1 VAAHSGKVA
10 LVDIGAEVSISVIEL
25 AGFADTSLS
34 TSDQCPAQPTLLK
47 GVGEVVDACGMGVI
61 AAPERWSILGEGLG
75 SLLDEAVGP
84 FVLLETDGRIVDCNR
99 AAVETFGWTREAAV
113 GAQATELLIAPD
125 LRGECQ
131 AALER
136 VVASEGAGFRRERV
150 ELRAMHCS
158 GRELPIELALSAV
171 DVGDRILCAAFLYDI
186 SERKQGQ
193 ARQRRL
199 EAVVAS
205 SGEAIVSASL
215 EGMIESWNPAA
226 ERLFGYTA
234 REMLGASV
242 KRLLL
247 DASFAGLGVE
257 LRALADGE
265 SVSLELPIRRK
276 DGELVE
282 VAVTVSPLC
291 REDGEVAG
299 VASIARD
306 VTEHHRTAA
315 RLALANSRFAGA
327 FQAASI
333 GMALVSLDGRFLEV
347 NPALCRLLA
356 RDAETLLASSFQELT
371 HPDDMAASLEHLQRA
386 LAGQIETFQ
395 QSKRY
400 LLPDGGNM
408 WALLTLTIV
417 RAADGAPLHFVAQI
431 QDITARKTAEGEL
444 RRYATQ
450 LESLSEQDPLTGFSN
465 RHAFEAALDAE
476 LGGLEAGGSG
486 CSVLLAGIQGGDSV
500 LVAAAESLQRASR
513 DTDLVAHLGT
523 GQLAVL
529 LPGIDTQAAAA
540 IAQRARDALASYA
553 GTQFSYATASRGD
566 TARRLMSKAR
576 EALASPEVASTI
588 TSSVQLPAG
597 IGRLLDLARRQLG
610 MPVSFLTHLDGDGHV
625 VARVAGEQ
633 ARVAIAEGDTLP
645 LGDTHCQRM
654 LEGRIGST
662 VTDLAAEA
670 QTRDLDVAKRLGLR
684 AYVGVPVRLRSG
696 EIYGTLCAVD
706 TQPHPELS
714 ARHTELL
721 NFLSELAA
729 ELIEDEDEQRAARRA
744 EAGATGVRTLLAAL
758 EARDF
763 YTGEHSKQVV
773 ALASA
778 VARKLGLDENATRD
792 AEQVALLHD
801 IGKVG
806 IPDAILQKQGP
817 LDDQE
822 WQLMRQ
828 HPVVGERII
837 AGTPGLS
844 HLAPAMRAEHER
856 WDGSGYPD
864 GLAGEQI
871 PLASRI
877 TLACDALH
885 AMTSDRPY
893 RSAMTLQRARQE
905 LRACTGSQFDP
916 HVIEALFAEIESC
929 GQGSSILS

>member
-1 VAAHSGKVA
+1 MA
-10 LVDIGAEVSISVIEL
+10 VI
-25 AGFADTSLS
+25 D
-34 TSDQCPAQPTLLK
+34 
-47 GVGEVVDACGMGVI
+47 
-61 AAPERWSILGEGLG
+61 APERWSILGEGLG

-84 FVLLETDGRIVDCNR
+84 FVVLETSGRIVDWNR
-99 AAVETFGWTREAAV
+99 AAAETFGWNREEAV

-125 LRGECQ
+125 LRGDYQ
-131 AALER
+131 AAFER
-136 VVASEGAGFRRERV
+136 VVAGEGAGISRQRV
-150 ELRAMHCS
+150 ELRAMHRS
-158 GRELPIELALSAV
+158 GREVPIELVLSVV
-171 DVGDRILCAAFLYDI
+171 DAGDRSLCAAFLYDI

-215 EGMIESWNPAA
+215 DGMIESWNPAA

-234 REMLGASV
+234 REMVGASV

-247 DASFAGLGVE
+247 GASFAGLGVE

-265 SVSLELPIRRK
+265 SVSLELPARRK

-291 REDGEVAG
+291 HEDGEVAG

-306 VTEHHRTAA
+306 VTDHHRTAA

-333 GMALVSLDGRFLEV
+333 GMALVSPDGHFLEV
-347 NPALCRLLA
+347 NRALCRLLA
-356 RDAETLLASSFQELT
+356 RDAATLLASSFQELT

-386 LAGQIETFQ
+386 LSGKIETFQ
-395 QSKRY
+395 HSKRY
-400 LLPDGGNM
+400 LLPDGGII

-465 RHAFEAALDAE
+465 RHAFELALDAE
-476 LGGLEAGGSG
+476 LCVLEAGGG
-486 CSVLLAGIQGGDSV
+486 LCSVLLASIQGGDAV
-500 LVAAAESLQRASR
+500 VVAAAESLHRASR

-529 LPGIDTQAAAA
+529 LPGIAAQDAAAVE
-540 IAQRARDALASYA
+540 QRARDALAAYVGS
-553 GTQFSYATASRGD
+553 QFSYATASRGD
-566 TARRLMSKAR
+566 TVRHVMSKAR
-576 EALASPEVASTI
+576 DGLASPEVASTI
-588 TSSVQLPAG
+588 RPSVHLPAG
-597 IGRLLDLARRQLG
+597 IGRLLELARRQLG
-610 MPVSFLTHLDGDGHV
+610 MPISFLSHLDADAYV
-625 VARVAGEQ
+625 FARVAGEQ
-633 ARVAIAEGDTLP
+633 AGVAIAEGAVLP
-645 LGDTHCQRM
+645 LAETHCQRM
-654 LEGRIGST
+654 LDGRIGAT
-662 VTDLAAEA
+662 VTDLAAEPE
-670 QTRDLDVAKRLGLR
+670 TRDLDVTKRLGLR

-696 EIYGTLCAVD
+696 EIYGTLCVVD

-714 ARHTELL
+714 GRHTELL
-721 NFLSELAA
+721 GFLSELAA
-729 ELIEDEDEQRAARRA
+729 ELIEDEAEQRAARRA

-773 ALASA
+773 ALAAA

-792 AEQVALLHD
+792 VEQVALLHD

-828 HPVVGERII
+828 HPVIGERII

-893 RSAMTLQRARQE
+893 RSAMTLQRACQE
-905 LRACTGSQFDP
+905 LQTCTGSQFDP
-916 HVIEALFAEIESC
+916 HVIEALLGEIESPTAFA
-929 GQGSSILS
+929 GS

>member
-1 VAAHSGKVA
+1 MGA
-10 LVDIGAEVSISVIEL
+10 IG
-25 AGFADTSLS
+25 
-34 TSDQCPAQPTLLK
+34 
-47 GVGEVVDACGMGVI
+47 
-61 AAPERWSILGEGLG
+61 APERWAVLGDGLW
-75 SLLDEAVGP
+75 SLLDDAVGA
-84 FVLLETDGRIVDCNR
+84 FALLGAGGRIVDWNT
-99 AAVETFGWTREAAV
+99 AGQATFGWTREQAV
-113 GAQATELLIAPD
+113 GAEAVELLIVAD
-125 LRGECQ
+125 LRAEFR
-131 AALER
+131 AAFAR
-136 VVASEGAGFRRERV
+136 VAADEGAGFGRQRV
-150 ELRAMHCS
+150 ELRAIHRS
-158 GRELPIELALSAV
+158 GREVPIELVLSVV
-171 DVGDRILCAAFLYDI
+171 DAADPRLFAAFLYDI
-186 SERKQGQ
+186 SERKEGQ

-205 SGEAIVSASL
+205 SGEAIVSVSL
-215 EGMIESWNPAA
+215 DGTIESWNPAA

-234 REMLGASV
+234 REMVGASV

-247 DASFAGLGVE
+247 GASFAGLGVE
-257 LRALADGE
+257 LRALANGA
-265 SVSLELPIRRK
+265 SVSLELPARRK
-276 DGELVE
+276 DGKLVD

-291 REDGEVAG
+291 HEDGEVSG

-306 VTEHHRTAA
+306 VTDYKRTAA
-315 RLALANSRFAGA
+315 KLALANSRFAGA

-333 GMALVSLDGRFLEV
+333 GMALVSPDGRFLEV

-356 RDAETLLASSFQELT
+356 RDAEALLASSFQDLT
-371 HPDDMAASLEHLQRA
+371 HPDDLAASLEHLQRA
-386 LAGQIETFQ
+386 LSGKIETFQ

-400 LLPDGGNM
+400 LLPDGGMM

-417 RAADGAPLHFVAQI
+417 RDGDGVPLHFVAQI

-465 RHAFEAALDAE
+465 RHAFEGALAAE
-476 LGGLEAGGSG
+476 LCVLEAGGSG
-486 CSVLLAGIQGGDSV
+486 CSVLLASIQGGDSAV
-500 LVAAAESLQRASR
+500 IAAAGSLQRASR

-529 LPGIDTQAAAA
+529 LPGIDAQAAAQ
-540 IAQRARDALASYA
+540 IAQRARDALASHV
-553 GTQFSYATASRGD
+553 GFQLSYATASRGD
-566 TARRLMSKAR
+566 TVRRLIGHAR
-576 EALASPEVASTI
+576 EGLASLEVVSTARP
-588 TSSVQLPAG
+588 SVALPAG

-610 MPVSFLTHLDGDGHV
+610 MPLSFLTHLDGDDYV
-625 VARVAGEQ
+625 FARLAGEHG
-633 ARVAIAEGDTLP
+633 RLGIAEGDRLP
-645 LGDTHCQRM
+645 LADTLCQRM
-654 LEGRIGST
+654 LDRRIDST
-662 VTDLAAEA
+662 VPDLSTEAE
-670 QTRDLDVAKRLGLR
+670 TRNLEVTSRLGLR
-684 AYVGVPVRLRSG
+684 AYAGVPVRLSSG

-706 TQPHPELS
+706 TRPHLELS
-714 ARHTELL
+714 DSNTELL

-729 ELIEDEDEQRAARRA
+729 ELIEDEAEQRAARRA

-778 VARKLGLDENATRD
+778 IARKLGLDENDTRD
-792 AEQVALLHD
+792 VEQVALLHD

-828 HPVVGERII
+828 HPIVGERII

-885 AMTSDRPY
+885 AMTSERPY
-893 RSAMTLQRARQE
+893 RSAMTLQGARQE

-916 HVIEALFAEIESC
+916 HVIEALLAEIEKPAASAD
-929 GQGSSILS
+929 S